1 MGDSAHI
8 NLYKA
13 PNLIRL
19 QTRYERYK
27 QVTKSIMPVSVKLP
41 SEFQYIY
48 QNLLKKEPE
57 EGTIQLVINELRRR
71 LAEYK
76 LMDKTFHERYKM
88 DFDELKMKQVVKKAG
103 YSFKVEEDY
112 CDWELALDGI
122 KTITKELK
130 KLAKYS

>member
-1 MGDSAHI
+1 MLSCD
-8 NLYKA
+8 K
-13 PNLIRL
+13 
-19 QTRYERYK
+19 
-27 QVTKSIMPVSVKLP
+27 IMPVSVNLP

-48 QNLLKKEPE
+48 KNLLKKEPG

-76 LMDKTFHERYKM
+76 LMDKTFRERYKM
-88 DFDELKMKQVVKKAG
+88 DFDELKMKQVIKEAG
-103 YSFKVEEDY
+103 HSFRVEEDY

-122 KTITKELK
+122 FIKTITKELK

>member
-1 MGDSAHI
+1 
-8 NLYKA
+8 
-13 PNLIRL
+13 
-19 QTRYERYK
+19 
-27 QVTKSIMPVSVKLP
+27 MPVSVKLP

-48 QNLLKKEPE
+48 QNLLKIEPE

-88 DFDELKMKQVVKKAG
+88 DFDELKMKKIVKEAD